1 MDLCTTKPPEDKNE
15 KKSPEKKP
23 ADKLKKPCT
32 FSEDLREVLRY
43 VPKATAAQLKLAP
56 AHHAVEMSMHS
67 PKPGDAIPIF
77 TPTPPADLTKKSDD
91 ATKKSDDATKKS
103 DDTTKK
109 SDDATKKSDEATK
122 KSDNTT
128 KKSDNATKK
137 SDDAKPSKDVESTSA
152 KWVKP
157 VIDKKTSIL
166 GITSK
171 RPLST
176 SSYMYSPD
184 SKRMRTASA
193 SFQFGRPSAFS
204 TSPAIKALQSHSF
217 AEGNVPSE
225 GRSAFSSLRQ
235 TLVSTP
241 NHTTARFSLSQSL
254 HSIQNDSDNL
264 SKFCSIFSRS
274 SNISKGKRHATGKLI
289 SWNPKMQKTV
299 GERDSMYFGAQMEQ

>member
-15 KKSPEKKP
+15 KKKSPEKKP
-23 ADKLKKPCT
+23 ADKLKKLCT

-67 PKPGDAIPIF
+67 PKLGDAIPIF
-77 TPTPPADLTKKSDD
+77 TPTPPADLTNKKDD
-91 ATKKSDDATKKS
+91 ATKKSDNATKKS

-109 SDDATKKSDEATK
+109 SDDATKKSDDATK
-122 KSDNTT
+122 KSDE
-128 KKSDNATKK
+128 ATKK
-137 SDDAKPSKDVESTSA
+137 SDDAKDVESTSA

-157 VIDKKTSIL
+157 VIDTSIL

-176 SSYMYSPD
+176 SSYMYSSD

-217 AEGNVPSE
+217 AEGNVPSK

-241 NHTTARFSLSQSL
+241 DRTTTRFSLS
-254 HSIQNDSDNL
+254 
-264 SKFCSIFSRS
+264 
-274 SNISKGKRHATGKLI
+274 
-289 SWNPKMQKTV
+289 
-299 GERDSMYFGAQMEQ
+299 